1 MTTAL
6 LSDWPGSCAAPD
18 HLRTDPV
25 KFFVSCAKGLEYLL
39 ADELSALGLGKA
51 TATIAGVNAEG
62 ELEQAL
68 RIVMWSRLAS
78 RVLWPIDE
86 FECPDEQ
93 ALYDG
98 VRALPWHEHIKPEMT
113 LAVDAH
119 VSGDKIT
126 HARFAAQ
133 RIKDAIVDRM
143 RDEGLERPSVNTDL
157 PDVRVNLSLRKGR
170 ASLSIDLGGGPLHRR
185 GWRGAA
191 HEAPLKEN
199 LAAAL
204 LLRAQWPRL
213 HAAGGGLLDPMCG
226 SGTLLIEGALMAADV
241 APGLMRHGSL
251 PPSRW
256 LGFDRAAWKAIQS
269 EARDREAAGLA
280 ALKPVIHGSDIDPTA
295 IQAARENAEIA
306 GVAHAIRFTRADV
319 ADLATPEQE
328 IGAVVCNPP
337 YDERLAADPA
347 LYRALGNAL
356 QKAVPQWRASLLCGN
371 DELAFATGLRAGK
384 KYQMFN
390 GALECAL
397 IVCDP
402 IAVPGRDPAQPRELS
417 EGAQMVVNRLRKNL
431 KKFKSWRAR
440 EDITCFRA
448 YDADLPEYAAAIDV
462 YEEDGGKRRTF
473 LHVQEYAAPAAIP
486 ENDVRRRRNELLAA
500 AREVFGVPPEQ
511 VSMKS
516 RERGKGGSKYGR
528 FEQRDEFIVVR
539 ENNALL
545 QVNLFDY
552 LDTGLFLD
560 HRPLRRMMAEQVRG
574 KRFLNLFCYTGVA
587 SVQAAVAGAA
597 STTSV
602 DLSAT
607 YLQWCYDNLALNGQ
621 GGSQHLLVQADAMAW
636 LEGDRGQYDVIFCDP
651 PTFSN
656 SARADDF
663 DVQREQLKLLRAA
676 VARLAPGG
684 VLYFSNNFRRFKLEE
699 NAIAEFAQC
708 REITAR
714 TIGLRAQCAHPPRVG
729 TEAVGVSRCPGSDPL
744 RCAQG
749 IRPRWLCYTN
759 AASSPATGSAIAS
772 DAIHFGR
779 YGYNPND
786 STTPP
791 SVIVPSHSTGSPSRG
806 RPRTV
811 RTPPS
816 ARPSPV
822 PATACVVP
830 TRLQP
835 CRAGR
840 AGAFPSPATTR

>member
-1 MTTAL
+1 M
-6 LSDWPGSCAAPD
+6 
-18 HLRTDPV
+18 
-25 KFFVSCAKGLEYLL
+25 
-39 ADELSALGLGKA
+39 
-51 TATIAGVNAEG
+51 
-62 ELEQAL
+62 
-68 RIVMWSRLAS
+68 
-78 RVLWPIDE
+78 
-86 FECPDEQ
+86 
-93 ALYDG
+93 
-98 VRALPWHEHIKPEMT
+98 
-113 LAVDAH
+113 
-119 VSGDKIT
+119 
-126 HARFAAQ
+126 
-133 RIKDAIVDRM
+133 
-143 RDEGLERPSVNTDL
+143 
-157 PDVRVNLSLRKGR
+157 
-170 ASLSIDLGGGPLHRR
+170 
-185 GWRGAA
+185 
-191 HEAPLKEN
+191 
-199 LAAAL
+199 
-204 LLRAQWPRL
+204 
-213 HAAGGGLLDPMCG
+213 
-226 SGTLLIEGALMAADV
+226 V
-241 APGLMRHGSL
+241 A
-251 PPSRW
+251 
-256 LGFDRAAWKAIQS
+256 
-269 EARDREAAGLA
+269 
-280 ALKPVIHGSDIDPTA
+280 
-295 IQAARENAEIA
+295 
-306 GVAHAIRFTRADV
+306 
-319 ADLATPEQE
+319 
-328 IGAVVCNPP
+328 
-337 YDERLAADPA
+337 
-347 LYRALGNAL
+347 
-356 QKAVPQWRASLLCGN
+356 
-371 DELAFATGLRAGK
+371 
-384 KYQMFN
+384 
-390 GALECAL
+390 
-397 IVCDP
+397 
-402 IAVPGRDPAQPRELS
+402 
-417 EGAQMVVNRLRKNL
+417 NRLRKNL

-621 GGSQHLLVQADAMAW
+621 GGNQHLLVQADAMAW

-714 TIGLRAQCAHPPRVG
+714 TIGPDFERNARIHRAW
-729 TEAVGVSRCPGSDPL
+729 EL
-744 RCAQG
+744 K
-749 IRPRWLCYTN
+749 
-759 AASSPATGSAIAS
+759 
-772 DAIHFGR
+772 
-779 YGYNPND
+779 
-786 STTPP
+786 
-791 SVIVPSHSTGSPSRG
+791 
-806 RPRTV
+806 
-811 RTPPS
+811 
-816 ARPSPV
+816 
-822 PATACVVP
+822 
-830 TRLQP
+830 RL
-835 CRAGR
+835 G
-840 AGAFPSPATTR
+840 